1 MPEDP
6 PPTKLD
12 SSLEPESSPEPEERS
27 PAYLRM
33 LLIVLGTATFFEG
46 FDTAISAIV
55 LEDLARDF
63 GRAVNRTA
71 DITGPI
77 IPVGLGALGALVVT
91 MLGDR
96 IGRRPLLIG
105 TTFAYAIFT
114 GLTATSQNLTQFVIF
129 QFFAR
134 TFLLAEYA
142 TAIAMVSEE
151 FPAAKRGR
159 ALGILTALGA
169 LGLPVVAVLHLL
181 VKDTAL
187 GWRVLYLVGLIPL
200 VAIGFLR
207 LKLKETERWK
217 AAKAADVGIKRHQIR
232 DVLAPDHRPAL
243 LKVGGLYFF
252 SHFAL
257 LGAVTWWPFYA
268 SVTLDFSPETI
279 TTLLGLGYTLGIS
292 GYYVAGRLA
301 DKLGRRRTGSV
312 FLIAGMVFGI
322 LVFQIEEAGPMFPA
336 LVLAVFFGF
345 GINPILAAVA
355 SEMFPTKIRAT
366 ALGLVRSIFGTLGG
380 ILGPIT
386 IGLLAD
392 ERAGAMF
399 PNIPFMGNMG
409 NAVILA
415 AVMNIPAMFMLRS
428 LPETANL
435 ELESIGPKV

>member
-1 MPEDP
+1 MQDP
-6 PPTKLD
+6 PET
-12 SSLEPESSPEPEERS
+12 EPRS
-27 PAYLRM
+27 AGYLRM
-33 LLIVLGTATFFEG
+33 LLVVLGTATFFEG
-46 FDTAISAIV
+46 FDTAISAIA
-55 LEDLARDF
+55 LEDLARSF

-77 IPVGLGALGALVVT
+77 IPVGLGALGALAVT

-96 IGRRPLLIG
+96 VGRRPLLIG

-151 FPAAKRGR
+151 FPAARRGR

-181 VKDTAL
+181 VRNTAL
-187 GWRVLYLVGLIPL
+187 GWRLLYLVGLIPL
-200 VAIGFLR
+200 VAVGLLR
-207 LKLKETERWK
+207 LKLKETQRWK
-217 AAKAADVGIKRHQIR
+217 VARAADTGIKRHQIK
-232 DVLAPDHRPAL
+232 DVLAPAYRPAL
-243 LKVGGLYFF
+243 RKVGGLYFF

-268 SVTLDFSPETI
+268 SVTLKFSAGAI
-279 TTLLGLGYTLGIS
+279 TSLLGLGYTLGIS

-301 DKLGRRRTGSV
+301 DRFGRRDTGTV
-312 FLIAGMVFGI
+312 FLLAGLVFGI
-322 LVFQIEEAGPMFPA
+322 LVFQIKQPGPMFPA

-366 ALGLVRSIFGTLGG
+366 ALGLVRSVFGTLGG
-380 ILGPIT
+380 MLGPIT
-386 IGLLAD
+386 VGLLAD
-392 ERAGAMF
+392 ERAGRLF
-399 PNIPFMGNMG
+399 PSLPFMGNMG
-409 NAVILA
+409 NAVIIA
-415 AVMNIPAMFMLRS
+415 AVMNVPAMFMLRS
-428 LPETANL
+428 LPETAGL
-435 ELESIGPKV
+435 ELESIDEQV